1 MFYKFT
7 KCIWRIFASKKI
19 SDSEILRQ
27 RIRRID
33 PK

>member
-1 MFYKFT
+1 MFYNFT
-7 KCIWRIFASKKI
+7 KYIWRIFASKKI
-19 SDSEILRQ
+19 SDEKLRLQ